1 MSLTLTNGKKI
12 LYGKPPD
19 LNTLNGLDYLLEER
33 PWDMNA
39 IAWIEENIDGNHIIL
54 EAPGD
59 AYTYSSRVSALTGL
73 STVIGWISHERT
85 WRGYES
91 QGNIRRDDTDLI
103 YNTTDNNNAIELLE
117 KYNVEFIFIGEL
129 EKEKYSDD
137 GLQKFSDHPEY
148 YMLIYEN
155 EGVSIYEFQ

>member
-1 MSLTLTNGKKI
+1 M
-12 LYGKPPD
+12 
-19 LNTLNGLDYLLEER
+19 
-33 PWDMNA
+33 
-39 IAWIEENIDGNHIIL
+39 
-54 EAPGD
+54 
-59 AYTYSSRVSALTGL
+59 
-73 STVIGWISHERT
+73 
-85 WRGYES
+85 
-91 QGNIRRDDTDLI
+91 I

-129 EKEKYSDD
+129 EIEKYSDD